1 MTQNP
6 TGINVKKKGGIPKT
20 LSSVLDC
27 YLWEWGVERFEMD
40 MLPGLCSTL
49 IIPSNA
55 YYNPYKCNNH
65 IKKSGS
71 SKGPHMTLRGDMVGE
86 CKPLPILST
95 QMAKIP
101 KTNTHPIQKTI
112 LVKQL
117 VLSFSVPHP

>member
-55 YYNPYKCNNH
+55 YYNPYKCNNYV
-65 IKKSGS
+65 KKK
-71 SKGPHMTLRGDMVGE
+71 KGELKGASYD
-86 CKPLPILST
+86 T
-95 QMAKIP
+95 QR
-101 KTNTHPIQKTI
+101 
-112 LVKQL
+112 
-117 VLSFSVPHP
+117 